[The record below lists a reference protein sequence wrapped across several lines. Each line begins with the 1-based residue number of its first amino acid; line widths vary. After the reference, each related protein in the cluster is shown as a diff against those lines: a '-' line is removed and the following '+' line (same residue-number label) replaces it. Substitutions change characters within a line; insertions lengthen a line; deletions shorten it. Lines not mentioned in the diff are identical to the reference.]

1 MSEAERVPSDGRQ
14 DSLMQSN
21 RHQEKYRDIWAELIL
36 DNSDEVFPVDEL
48 IAVANQMQRLDPDM
62 VVTDRQVQDSYRRFC
77 EKNPQLLS
85 DDKDAVPAAAQ
96 NTGSSAKPSRKTFKK
111 LLTVA
116 AVLAIVSTLF
126 TVQASGTN
134 LFHTLARWTASVFG
148 FVDSDPTQITIR
160 HSDLA
165 MDEVRTYETPDEM
178 IEDLGITGKFI
189 PTWVPERFSLQTCYV
204 QLRRAGVCICITYTS
219 NNGELIVQ
227 CQQKESENFFLAEK
241 DNSSVSRLVVKNI
254 EHFLFYDHASR
265 MEKAVWE
272 NGNYECFITGT
283 VAQDEMEKII
293 KSTYGG

>member
-14 DSLMQSN
+14 DSLVQSN
-21 RHQEKYRDIWAELIL
+21 RHQEEYRDIWAELIL
-36 DNSDEVFPVDEL
+36 DNNDEVFPVDEL

-96 NTGSSAKPSRKTFKK
+96 NTGSSAKSSRKTFKK

-148 FVDSDPTQITIR
+148 FVDSDPTQITIH

-178 IEDLGITGKFI
+178 IEDLGITGKFV
-189 PTWVPERFSLQTCYV
+189 PTWVPERFSLQTCDARN
-204 QLRRAGVCICITYTS
+204 QKMGLHLRIVYSSYDGYLALHLQQIEDTSTSLTEKSAPDAHIFVVC
-219 NNGELIVQ
+219 E
-227 CQQKESENFFLAEK
+227 
-241 DNSSVSRLVVKNI
+241 I
-254 EHFLFYDHASR
+254 EHYVLYDEESNT
-265 MEKAVWE
+265 EKAVWQSGDLE
-272 NGNYECFITGT
+272 CRIIGNITQQELETIIESIYEG
-283 VAQDEMEKII
+283 
-293 KSTYGG
+293 